1 MNHMNDIN
9 DYFPPEVRNRITEA
23 FSDAGSA
30 NINALQQVQ
39 DMQVVMGSLLQHE
52 AKRLEKKLGRENLR
66 VQHIQSTI
74 KRNQAISR
82 DLEVEL
88 EIAKIRVPEVDQQDS
103 LIHGRIVNENR
114 RGWSG
119 LVVFLSDVQG
129 KIIRALGKAE
139 TQDSGYY
146 ALTLN
151 PKMTEVVKS
160 IREGVFVVIC
170 NSKGELIYR
179 HKDLLKL
186 VGGDRILVEDIVLK
200 RSDITSPPCETPSVS
215 NTEVSSSRSSD
226 SVTVSEFTSDV
237 WVARGR
243 VVDERGE
250 GMGGLVVSLF
260 DRDRIFDARL
270 GTTQT
275 DENGEFS
282 FTYRT
287 EDFPDLFDAHPGLY
301 LKILDAEGNT
311 LYSSE
316 EAVRCEADRVEE
328 FNITIGER
336 EAR

>member
-1 MNHMNDIN
+1 MNYIN
-9 DYFPPEVRNRITEA
+9 DNFPREVRNTITEA
-23 FSDAGSA
+23 FSHAGSA
-30 NINALQQVQ
+30 NIDALQQVQ
-39 DMQVVMGSLLQHE
+39 DVQVVMGSLLQHE
-52 AKRLEKKLGRENLR
+52 AKRLEKKLGKENRR
-66 VQHIQSTI
+66 VQQIQSTI

-88 EIAKIRVPEVDQQDS
+88 EIAKISVPEVGEDNY
-103 LIHGRIVNENR
+103 LIHGRVVDENR

-119 LVVFLSDVQG
+119 LTVYLAYSQENM
-129 KIIRALGKAE
+129 IRAIVNAQ

-146 ALTLN
+146 ALIINTGMRLG
-151 PKMTEVVKS
+151 VAS
-160 IREGVFVVIC
+160 REGVFVVIC

-186 VGGDRILVEDIVLK
+186 VGGDRLLVEDIVLK
-200 RSDITSPPCETPSVS
+200 RSDITSPPCETPFVW
-215 NTEVSSSRSSD
+215 NAPVSSSRSSD
-226 SVTVSEFTSDV
+226 SVNVSEFASDV

-260 DRDRIFDARL
+260 DRDRIFEDGL
-270 GTTQT
+270 GTTKT

-287 EDFPDLFDAHPGLY
+287 EDFPDLFDAHPDLY

-328 FNITIGER
+328 FNITIGEI